1 MTKAEMKQ
9 IIEDCCNDVL
19 FTYNGK
25 NAGITS
31 EVKNYV
37 PTFQAWS
44 GSSTKKYTNVDD
56 VMADKF
62 FGEKSIIELLGEVEF
77 TFA

>member
-1 MTKAEMKQ
+1 MTKAKLKQ
-9 IIEDCCNDVL
+9 IIEGCCNDVL

-37 PTFQAWS
+37 PTFQAWY
-44 GSSTKKYTNVDD
+44 GSNTKSYTSVDD
-56 VMADKF
+56 AMADKF
-62 FGEKSIIELLGEVEF
+62 YCGRSIDELLGEVEF